1 MKNIGTIV
9 SGSAARQIVRASV
22 MALSLAV
29 PASGALQAAQ
39 PPAPDNSKVNE
50 RDRQPSQVTA
60 DQQQN
65 NRPDRE
71 ITRQIRR
78 ALVADTSLSTYAH
91 NIKVITQRG
100 KVTLKGPVRTAEE
113 KTIVEAKAAE
123 VAGAANV
130 TSQVSVT
137 STTATAKKAG
147 A

>member
-1 MKNIGTIV
+1 MNNIGTIV
-9 SGSAARQIVRASV
+9 SGPAARRIVRASV

-29 PASGALQAAQ
+29 PASGALLAAQ

-60 DQQQN
+60 DQQKN

-71 ITRQIRR
+71 ITRLIRR
-78 ALVADTSLSTYAH
+78 ALVADKTLSVYAH

-123 VAGAANV
+123 VAGAENV

-137 STTATAKKAG
+137 PATATAKKEG